1 MGIEMK
7 KLIIAVLLLG
17 TAYSGFAAAENE
29 ISANATLASDY
40 RFRGISQTNRDPAIQ
55 GGFDFAHESGAYL
68 GTWASNVSF
77 TDGGTE
83 IDVYGGWAGDLSEA
97 VSLDVGFLYY
107 GYPSDKFTSSD
118 AKADYVEIYGSVG
131 FAGATVG
138 LNYSPKYTY
147 DTGDFWYLY
156 GEYSL
161 PVGETFSVDLHVGL
175 NQFKG
180 DNLAS
185 FLGVDTGVSS
195 PGKSYVDYSV
205 SGTASVAGVD
215 LTLAWIGTDINK
227 HDCFPSYDEET
238 GDPSGTKDCRGNVVF
253 SVSKSF

>member
-1 MGIEMK
+1 MK
-7 KLIIAVLLLG
+7 KLTIAVLLLG

-29 ISANATLASDY
+29 ISGNVTLASEY

-77 TDGGTE
+77 TSGGTE
-83 IDVYGGWAGDLSEA
+83 IDVYGGWAGDLSES

-147 DTGDFWYLY
+147 DTGDYWYLY
-156 GEYSL
+156 GEYGL
-161 PVGETFSVDLHVGL
+161 PVGETFSVDVHLGL

-180 DNLAS
+180 DNLNS
-185 FLGVDTGVSS
+185 FLGTDPEFSRH
-195 PGKSYVDYSV
+195 GKSYIDYSI

-215 LTLAWIGTDINK
+215 LTLAYIGTDIK
-227 HDCFPSYDEET
+227 KDDCFPSLSPPDGS
-238 GDPSGTKDCRGNVVF
+238 GDKACRGNVVF